1 MSEPK
6 TRETKASVAAF
17 LGKIADT
24 ERRRDCKEV
33 AAMMRRATGA
43 APKMWGTAIV
53 GFGSRRLRYAS
64 GRELDWPAIA
74 FSPRKGDLTLYL
86 GAMEKRADLLARL
99 GKHKSSKA
107 CLSIKRLADVDRKVL
122 EALLA
127 KALATRYG
135 S

>member
-6 TRETKASVAAF
+6 TRATKASVAAF
-17 LGKIADT
+17 LGTIAGA
-24 ERRRDCKEV
+24 ERRRDCREV

-53 GFGSRRLRYAS
+53 GFGSRRLKYAS

-74 FSPRKGDLTLYL
+74 FSPRKGALTLYL

-99 GKHKSSKA
+99 GKHRSSKA

-122 EALLA
+122 EALIA
-127 KALATRYG
+127 RALATPYG